1 MAKNTDSGNPDWAKM
16 SKVITNDKYDEMLD
30 ELLDDEL
37 NGELNGELDDALF
50 ADDEFDRWLTANL
63 SPIQPPE
70 NFSQRVMTAIREETA
85 AKPAKVISFP
95 LRRWTA
101 AFGACAAALLLFVAV
116 SAPQPQ
122 DNLSRPLLDKPLQ
135 LALEPQISQP
145 QQPTLPPE
153 IIVADNNETNQ
164 PAKPAKKTEAKPIE
178 AKPVTEQNVP
188 DDVIPEQEVQDG
200 ELILP
205 RSAYGT
211 QAQST
216 LSARMVATVENSVI
230 YQPTMTAEKAL
241 FYTTD
246 ADNIYSWHVD
256 LDNPSEPQVSLIVEQ
271 DDFQEFSS
279 LLTNTTAPVNNTTLV
294 NSPDKTMI
302 AQNSDDGL
310 WISLLEGDVYKLA
323 TEGNGKLLVWSPDSS
338 KLLFTNADGTLF
350 VGYPLERRIYQ
361 LAEQVKDVCWGA
373 DNQTVLYVINNGT
386 QDELYMV
393 KTY

>member
-1 MAKNTDSGNPDWAKM
+1 MAQNTNSGNPDWAKM

-30 ELLDDEL
+30 ELFDDD
-37 NGELNGELDDALF
+37 LDDALF

-95 LRRWTA
+95 LRRWAA

-145 QQPTLPPE
+145 QQPTLPSE
-153 IIVADNNETNQ
+153 IIVADNKETNL
-164 PAKPAKKTEAKPIE
+164 PAKQTE
-178 AKPVTEQNVP
+178 AKPVTAQNVP

-211 QAQST
+211 QTQST

-230 YQPTMTAEKAL
+230 YQPTLTAEKAL

-246 ADNIYSWHVD
+246 TDNIYSWHVD
-256 LDNPSEPQVSLIVEQ
+256 LDNPSEPQVSLIVERN
-271 DDFQEFSS
+271 DFQEFSS
-279 LLTNTTAPVNNTTLV
+279 LLVNTTAPINNTTLV

-310 WISLLEGDVYKLA
+310 WISLLEGEVYKLT
-323 TEGNGKLLVWSPDSS
+323 TEGNGKLLAWSPDSS
-338 KLLFTNADGTLF
+338 KLLFSNAGGTLF

-386 QDELYMV
+386 QDELYVV

>member
-1 MAKNTDSGNPDWAKM
+1 MAKNTDSSNPDWAKM

-30 ELLDDEL
+30 DLLDD
-37 NGELNGELDDALF
+37 ELDDALF
-50 ADDEFDRWLTANL
+50 ADDEFDRWLTTNL

-70 NFSQRVMTAIREETA
+70 NFSQRVMTAIREEAA
-85 AKPAKVISFP
+85 AKPAKVINFP
-95 LRRWTA
+95 LRRWAT
-101 AFGACAAALLLFVAV
+101 AFGACAAALLLFVVV
-116 SAPQPQ
+116 SAPQAQ
-122 DNLSRPLLDKPLQ
+122 EDLSRPLLDKPLQ

-145 QQPTLPPE
+145 QQSTLPSE
-153 IIVADNNETNQ
+153 IIVADNTETKQ
-164 PAKPAKKTEAKPIE
+164 PAQTTQPTET
-178 AKPVTEQNVP
+178 KPVTVQDEP
-188 DDVIPEQEVQDG
+188 DDVIIDQEVQDG

-211 QAQST
+211 QAHST
-216 LSARMVATVENSVI
+216 MSARMVATIENSVI
-230 YQPTMTAEKAL
+230 YQPTLTAEKAL

-256 LDNPSEPQVSLIVEQ
+256 LDNPSEPQVSLIVERD

-279 LLTNTTAPVNNTTLV
+279 LLVTTTTPINNTLIV
-294 NSPDKTMI
+294 NSPDKTMM

-310 WISLLEGDVYKLA
+310 WISLLEGDVYKLS
-323 TEGNGKLLVWSPDSS
+323 TEGNGKLLAWSPNSS

-373 DNQTVLYVINNGT
+373 DNKTVLYVTNNGT
-386 QDELYMV
+386 QDELYVME
-393 KTY
+393 TY

>member
-1 MAKNTDSGNPDWAKM
+1 MAKNTDSGNPDWARM

-30 ELLDDEL
+30 ELFDD
-37 NGELNGELDDALF
+37 ELDDALF
-50 ADDEFDRWLTANL
+50 ADDEFDRWLSANL

-70 NFSQRVMTAIREETA
+70 NFSQRVMTAIREEAA

-95 LRRWTA
+95 LRRWAA

-122 DNLSRPLLDKPLQ
+122 DNLSRPLLDKPMQ

-145 QQPTLPPE
+145 QQQTLPPE

-164 PAKPAKKTEAKPIE
+164 PAKPIEEKPIE
-178 AKPVTEQNVP
+178 AKPVTEQNVT

-216 LSARMVATVENSVI
+216 SSARMVATVENSMI
-230 YQPTMTAEKAL
+230 YQPTLTAQKAL
-241 FYTTD
+241 FYTSD
-246 ADNIYSWHVD
+246 ADNIFSWHVD

-271 DDFQEFSS
+271 ENFQEFSS
-279 LLTNTTAPVNNTTLV
+279 LLVNATAPIDNTTIV
-294 NSPDKTMI
+294 NSPDKTMM
-302 AQNSDDGL
+302 AQNSNDGL
-310 WISLLEGDVYKLA
+310 WISLLEGDVYKLS
-323 TEGNGKLLVWSPDSS
+323 TEGNGKLLAWSPDSS

-361 LAEQVKDVCWGA
+361 LAEQVKDICWGA